1 MITKKDRQLL
11 IQDMK
16 EVFASK
22 DDLVHSLKPI
32 KKSLKEIKSNLD
44 LTIRTF
50 DNGFN
55 YHHRRLSNLEE
66 KAGVKPPDFVPLS
79 N

>member
-1 MITKKDRQLL
+1 MAFTKSDKQFL
-11 IQDMK
+11 K
-16 EVFASK
+16 ENFATK
-22 DDLVHSLKPI
+22 DDLVNSFKPI
-32 KKSLKEIKSNLD
+32 KKSLKEIKSKLD

-50 DNGFN
+50 DNDFN
-55 YHHRRLSNLEE
+55 YHHRRLEKLEE